1 MTAHQPRR
9 IRPHAT
15 PKPPK
20 PQKPPKPAPLA
31 VDKYAALEFNY
42 ALIEDDYQ
50 RGLMQQAASDI
61 RARLRR
67 SIADMI
73 EIGQQLKEIQELLD
87 HKRFYEWAQIEFGL
101 SRGSI
106 FEFIQIYMRFA
117 ENRSIIERF
126 FTPTIVR
133 RLAAVSVPDAA
144 VEQVIEAARTNGKR
158 LRVQDAMAI
167 VRPYMPVKQPRPKQ
181 LAGPVVPEPEPDEP
195 DAIEAEY
202 TVVTEPGSP
211 LGTFAEWLAAMPA
224 ELSLRDHL
232 AILELAK
239 GSATRMR
246 NVRPSLY
253 NAVSNVMMQW
263 SQLIHAV
270 EQELRK

>member
-1 MTAHQPRR
+1 MTTHQPRR

-15 PKPPK
+15 PKPA
-20 PQKPPKPAPLA
+20 KPPKPHGNALVVRAATLA
-31 VDKYAALEFNY
+31 YDYAAIPEQHRELV
-42 ALIEDDYQ
+42 
-50 RGLMQQAASDI
+50 QQAASDI

-106 FEFIQIYMRFA
+106 FEFIQIYTRFA

-167 VRPYMPVKQPRPKQ
+167 VRPYMPVKAPKPKQ
-181 LAGPVVPEPEPDEP
+181 LPGPVAEP
-195 DAIEAEY
+195 DAISAEY
-202 TVVTEPGSP
+202 TVIQP
-211 LGTFAEWLAAMPA
+211 PA
-224 ELSLRDHL
+224 EPVGDVVRLRHELLVKLIDGAAHKVFMPFLSRAEHDELLIALTR
-232 AILELAK
+232 ALE
-239 GSATRMR
+239 
-246 NVRPSLY
+246 
-253 NAVSNVMMQW
+253 
-263 SQLIHAV
+263 
-270 EQELRK
+270 E